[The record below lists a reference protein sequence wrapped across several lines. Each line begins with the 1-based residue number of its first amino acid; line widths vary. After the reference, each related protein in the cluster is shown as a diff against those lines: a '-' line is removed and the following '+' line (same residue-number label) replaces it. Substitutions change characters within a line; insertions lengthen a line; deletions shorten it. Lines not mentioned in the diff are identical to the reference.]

1 MQYFGGVSVLWS
13 KKELEMKKILLIFAL
28 IISAAGGFSSCTDI
42 DCDGSNLIIVNAIVT
57 VKHTTDGTVYFQLD
71 DHTTLRPDNASTS
84 SYGNEQYRALI
95 GYRESDE
102 KPAPSSDG
110 VTFDKLVHLYS
121 FDKVLTKSIVES
133 QGDKDDE
140 VYGTAPV
147 EILSSWAT
155 IIEDGYITL
164 VFSGYWGDLTKTHK
178 INLVSGVESGDP
190 YLLELRH
197 DACDDNILYDSTRC
211 NGIAA
216 FDLNS
221 LPDTTGETVKL
232 TIRFISFSGEK
243 TVSFDY
249 CTGKTSQ
256 PDSKSQGA
264 DYFPAA
270 GTGIE

>member
-13 KKELEMKKILLIFAL
+13 KKDLEMKKILLIFAL

-84 SYGNEQYRALI
+84 SYGDGQYRALI
-95 GYRESDE
+95 GYREKSE
-102 KPAPSSDG
+102 AQSSQDG
-110 VTFDKLVHLYS
+110 NKFDKLVTLYS
-121 FDKVLTKSIVES
+121 FEKVLTKQIAES
-133 QGDKDDE
+133 QGEKNDE

-147 EILSSWAT
+147 EILDSWAT
-155 IIEDGYITL
+155 LIEDGYLNL
-164 VFSGYWGDLTKTHK
+164 VFCGYWGDLNKTHK
-178 INLVSGVESGDP
+178 VNLVSGTDPDDP
-190 YLLELRH
+190 YLLEFRH
-197 DACDDNILYDSTRC
+197 DACEDTQIHNLTRC
-211 NGIAA
+211 NGIVA
-216 FDLNS
+216 FDLNN
-221 LPDTTGETVKL
+221 LPDTKGETVKL
-232 TIRFISFSGEK
+232 TIRFISFTGEK

-264 DYFPAA
+264 EYFPASY
-270 GTGIE
+270 TGIE